1 MLDFFIDNN
10 NICVF
15 SKTTCSYCNK
25 AIDLLK
31 QNNINF
37 KLIELDRING
47 GEMIHRE
54 LIQRTNQTSVPNIFI
69 FGKHIGGFSE
79 LKTLYQ
85 QGVLNQLINKD
96 KLIYQCQYCGKESI
110 DKNISCKCFPRSFSD
125 WCQPM

>member
-1 MLDFFIDNN
+1 MLNFFIDN

-15 SKTTCSYCNK
+15 SKTTCSYCTK

-37 KLIELDRING
+37 KLIELDRMNR

-79 LKTLYQ
+79 LKTLHE
-85 QGVLNQLINKD
+85 QGLLNRLVNKH
-96 KLIYQCQYCGKESI
+96 KLIYQCEYCGKESM
-110 DKNISCKCFPRSFSD
+110 DKNMSCNCFPRSFSE
-125 WCQPM
+125 WGQRR

>member
-1 MLDFFIDNN
+1 MLNFFIDN

-15 SKTTCSYCNK
+15 SKTTCSYCTK

-37 KLIELDRING
+37 KLIELDRMNM

-85 QGVLNQLINKD
+85 QGVLHQLINKH
-96 KLIYQCQYCGKESI
+96 KIIYQCQYCGKEST
-110 DKNISCKCFPRSFSD
+110 DKNMSCNCFPRSFSD